1 MGDAP
6 LQENKLINGTWR
18 NIFGLG
24 VQLWIAGTL
33 AALSILW
40 ITIVTELDRD
50 HELLIKTGEAEAASF
65 ANNYANQIDFF
76 LTQIDQLSFFLVTA
90 ADTSNPANSLQKL
103 FDAMP
108 KENKMYPL
116 YADETGIVR
125 SAHTKQ
131 AITTDISNKPL
142 FTGHRNSE
150 SLKLKIQKPDMGMGS
165 LAGKTVIR
173 FSRRILKKDG
183 SFGGIIC
190 ISFVKDDLTN
200 FIHSGSLEKND
211 VVGLKFSNGEW
222 FSFQVN
228 DQNEQKVPD
237 IEPVRIGT
245 SPNLES
251 TILVNKK
258 LSAYSTVSLSHY
270 PLLAFVSI
278 AHETIME
285 PYQETERA
293 YKLTLFAGT
302 ALIMLAGILGIIFQ
316 LRRDQQKRYIDG
328 IQNTFR
334 LAVDGAHEELYM
346 LSQFHDPTT
355 GQVDFRIEDC
365 NGQASRLSK
374 LNRSDLIG
382 STISQRMNDKTFDF
396 SRLFLLSA
404 MANGFAETEIKFYRS
419 GINEERWYHC
429 RAVRADLG
437 LAVTLRDI
445 HDVKEKEQQLHALAM
460 TDSLTQLPN
469 RHWMNQE
476 LPQIISSASATHQKF
491 GVMFIDLDNF
501 KNINDTLGHQEGDRC
516 LIDIAKAL
524 RTSVRKHDHV
534 IRLGGDEFMVVLSSL
549 DNTEVLT
556 DIATHILISVRS
568 AGEGSEWATMRTR
581 ASIGVAVF
589 PDDAS
594 NPESLIQAA
603 DIAMYEAKRAGKD
616 RFARYT
622 QTMHN
627 HLSDRLTL
635 ETALGQAVPDNQ
647 LMLYL
652 QPRVDAYT
660 GYLCG
665 FEALLRWQHPVMGL
679 VSPDRFIPLAEE
691 TTLIIEIG
699 NWVANSTCELIARWR
714 NEGKPIQPISIN
726 VSAKQL
732 KDTAFRLSL
741 EGSMQ
746 RYGVSSSQIAI
757 ELTESAM
764 IGDDKIIQSELRMLE
779 GMGLKL
785 MIDDFGT
792 GYSSLSH
799 LQKLNVDV
807 LKIDKSF
814 VQALTSTDQSEPL
827 CQAMIQIGKTLGM
840 AVVAEGVETQ
850 EQLRALQSMGCDE
863 IQGFLVSA
871 PLPILEAEKLFKHG
885 RFFAPIADLI
895 QLNAA

>member
-1 MGDAP
+1 M
-6 LQENKLINGTWR
+6 QEYKSTNGALR
-18 NIFGLG
+18 NTLGLG
-24 VQLWIAGTL
+24 VQLWLAGTL
-33 AALSILW
+33 ATLSILW
-40 ITIVTELDRD
+40 ITIITELDRD
-50 HELLIKTGEAEAASF
+50 HELLIRKGELEAASL
-65 ANNYANQIDFF
+65 ANNYAQQINYLF
-76 LTQIDQLSFFLVTA
+76 LQIDQLSLLMAAV
-90 ADTSNPANSLQKL
+90 ADTSSPEKSLQKL
-103 FDAMP
+103 FDSLP
-108 KENKMYPL
+108 TESQINPIYV
-116 YADETGIVR
+116 DEHGIVR
-125 SAHTKQ
+125 SARGSLALK
-131 AITTDISNKPL
+131 TDVSKDPFFI
-142 FTGHRNSE
+142 GHRDSE
-150 SLKLKIQKPDMGMGS
+150 SLKLKIQKPAKGFGRLS
-165 LAGKTVIR
+165 GKTVIH

-183 SFGGIIC
+183 QFAGV
-190 ISFVKDDLTN
+190 ISIGLIKDELTN
-200 FIHSGSLEKND
+200 FIASGSLHSND

-222 FSFQVN
+222 LSYEVINQK
-228 DQNEQKVPD
+228 EQKP
-237 IEPVRIGT
+237 PTFSPMKIGA
-245 SPNLES
+245 SLNLES
-251 TILVNKK
+251 TILVNS
-258 LSAYSTVSLSHY
+258 LPSTYSTVSLSHY

-278 AHETIME
+278 THDSLMA
-285 PYQETERA
+285 PYEETERA
-293 YKLTLFAGT
+293 YKLTLSTGTILILLAGT
-302 ALIMLAGILGIIFQ
+302 LGILFQ
-316 LRRDQQKRYIDG
+316 LRRDQQTHYAEG

-346 LSQFHDPTT
+346 LSQFHDPAT

-382 STISQRMNDKTFDF
+382 SPISQRMSDKTFDF
-396 SRLFLLSA
+396 SRLFLLGA

-419 GINEERWYHC
+419 GINQERWYHC

-445 HDVKEKEQQLHALAM
+445 HEVKEKEKQLQALAM
-460 TDSLTQLPN
+460 TDSLTELPN

-476 LPQIISSASATHQKF
+476 LPQIINAASAAHKKF

-534 IRLGGDEFMVVLSSL
+534 IRLGGDEFMVLLSSL
-549 DNTEVLT
+549 DDTVVLAE
-556 DIATHILISVRS
+556 IATHILISIRT
-568 AGEGSEWATMRTR
+568 AGEGSAWSTMRTR
-581 ASIGVAVF
+581 ASIGGAVF
-589 PDDAS
+589 PDDAA

-603 DIAMYEAKRAGKD
+603 DIAMYEAKRSGKD

-622 QTMHN
+622 QTMHD

-635 ETALGQAVPDNQ
+635 ETALAQAVPNNQ

-665 FEALLRWQHPVMGL
+665 FEALLRWHHPLMGL
-679 VSPDRFIPLAEE
+679 ISPDRFIPLAEE
-691 TTLIIEIG
+691 TALIIEIG

-714 NEGKPIQPISIN
+714 NEGKSIQPISIN

-732 KDTAFRLSL
+732 KDSSFRRAL
-741 EGSMQ
+741 EKSMQ
-746 RYGVSSSQIAI
+746 RHGISSSEIAI

-764 IGDDKIIQSELRMLE
+764 IGDDKITQSELRMLE
-779 GMGLKL
+779 GMGIKL

-814 VQALTSTDQSEPL
+814 VHALTSADQSEPL
-827 CQAMIQIGKTLGM
+827 CQAIIQISKTLGM

-850 EQLRALQSMGCDE
+850 DQLQALQSMECDE
-863 IQGFLVSA
+863 IQGFLISE
-871 PLPILEAEKLFKHG
+871 PLPVSEAEKFLKHG
-885 RFFAPIADLI
+885 RFFNPIVDLI
-895 QLNAA
+895 QRNAA

>member
-1 MGDAP
+1 M
-6 LQENKLINGTWR
+6 QENKLIKGFEK
-18 NIFGLG
+18 NIFGHG

-33 AALSILW
+33 AVLSILW
-40 ITIVTELDRD
+40 VTIITELDRD
-50 HELLIKTGEAEAASF
+50 HELLIKKGEAEAASL
-65 ANNYANQIDFF
+65 ANNYAQQINYIF
-76 LTQIDQLSFFLVTA
+76 LNIDQLSMFMVAA
-90 ADTSNPANSLQKL
+90 ADSPNPASSMQKL
-103 FDAMP
+103 FDSLP
-108 KENKMYPL
+108 KESHLAPL
-116 YADETGIVR
+116 YVDEKGIVR
-125 SAHTKQ
+125 GARSTQ
-131 AITTDISNKPL
+131 VRNTDLSKESFFI
-142 FTGHRNSE
+142 GHRDSE
-150 SLKLKIQKPDMGMGS
+150 SLKLKIQKPSQGFGR
-165 LAGKTVIR
+165 LKGKTVIR
-173 FSRRILKKDG
+173 FSRRLSKKDG
-183 SFGGIIC
+183 QFAGVVS
-190 ISFVKDDLTN
+190 ISLTRDELTN
-200 FIHSGSLEKND
+200 FIASGSLNSND

-222 FSFQVN
+222 LNFQVIHQQ
-228 DQNEQKVPD
+228 DQRAPN
-237 IEPVRIGT
+237 IEPVKIGT
-245 SPNLES
+245 YPNLES
-251 TILVNKK
+251 SIVVNKK

-278 AHETIME
+278 AHESIMV

-293 YKLTLFAGT
+293 YKLTLTAGT
-302 ALIMLAGILGIIFQ
+302 ALIILLGILGVLFQ
-316 LRRDQQKRYIDG
+316 IRRNQQKQYAEG

-334 LAVDGAHEELYM
+334 LAVDGAQEELYM
-346 LSQFHDPTT
+346 LSQFLNPTA
-355 GQVDFRIEDC
+355 GQVDFKIEDC
-365 NGQASRLSK
+365 NGQAVRLSGAK
-374 LNRSDLIG
+374 RSDLIG
-382 STISQRMNDKTFDF
+382 SPISQLMNDENFEFT
-396 SRLFLLSA
+396 RLFLLGA
-404 MANGFAETEIKFYRS
+404 MANGFSEMEMEFYRP
-419 GINEERWYHC
+419 GIQTTRWYHC
-429 RAVRADLG
+429 RSVRADLG
-437 LAVTLRDI
+437 LAVTMRDI
-445 HDVKEKEQQLHALAM
+445 QDVKEKEQQLQALAM

-476 LPQIISSASATHQKF
+476 LPKIISKANAAHHKF

-501 KNINDTLGHQEGDRC
+501 KNINDSLGHQEGDKC

-524 RTSVRKHDHV
+524 RASVRKHDHV

-549 DNTEVLT
+549 DDTEVLT
-556 DIATHILISVRS
+556 EIATHILISVRT

-589 PDDAS
+589 PDDAT

-616 RFARYT
+616 RFARYS
-622 QTMHN
+622 QSIHDY
-627 HLSDRLTL
+627 LSNRLTL

-652 QPRVDAYT
+652 QPRVDAFT

-714 NEGKPIQPISIN
+714 SEGKAIYPVSVN

-732 KDTAFRLSL
+732 KDTTFRLAL
-741 EGSMQ
+741 ERSMQ

-814 VQALTSTDQSEPL
+814 VQVLTSTDQSEPL

-863 IQGFLVSA
+863 IQGFLISK
-871 PLPILEAEKLFKHG
+871 PLPIPDAEKLLNHG
-885 RFFAPIADLI
+885 RFFDPIADQS